1 MEAAMNRRDMTSLTV
16 RIPQPLAER
25 ISELSERSQT
35 PVDSIVEL
43 AMSQWADREEKIYQ
57 MTLEGL
63 ADVDA
68 GRVVDHSEI
77 KAWID
82 SLDKENPLPAP

>member
-1 MEAAMNRRDMTSLTV
+1 MNTRDTTSWTV

-25 ISELSERSQT
+25 ISALASSSQI
-35 PVDSIVEL
+35 PVDSIVEQAL
-43 AMSQWADREEKIYQ
+43 VLWAEREDRIYQ

-68 GRVVDHSEI
+68 GRVVDHSVI
-77 KAWID
+77 KAWVEG
-82 SLDKENPLPAP
+82 LNTENPLPLP